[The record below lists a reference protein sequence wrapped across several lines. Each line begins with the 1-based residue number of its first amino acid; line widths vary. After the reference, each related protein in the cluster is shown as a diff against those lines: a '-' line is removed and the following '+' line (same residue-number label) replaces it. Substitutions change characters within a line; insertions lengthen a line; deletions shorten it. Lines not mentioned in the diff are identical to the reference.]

1 NEHHLPGV
9 KIHVLDGETQSLSAM
24 TDDQLAVFAEK
35 AKRYHLDI
43 NIETSASDNKTLD
56 EAIRIALKTGA
67 SSVRF
72 YPRYEG
78 ARSDVLRLF
87 AADIRYLKEHYQHS
101 GLTFVLEQHE
111 DLKGHELVSLIKDA
125 DFPELTLLFD

>member
-1 NEHHLPGV
+1 
-9 KIHVLDGETQSLSAM
+9 M

-35 AKRYHLDI
+35 AKRYHPDI
-43 NIETSASDNKTLD
+43 NIETSASDNKTPD

-78 ARSDVLRLF
+78 ALSDVLRLI
-87 AADIRYLKEHYQHS
+87 AADIRYLKKHYQSVWPYS
-101 GLTFVLEQHE
+101 G
-111 DLKGHELVSLIKDA
+111 
-125 DFPELTLLFD
+125 